1 MSTFN
6 PEFIIEESKKEK
18 KSRNLVL
25 DIIKTSNDKQEMI
38 SKLKKIDNDYGKG
51 GWENKEYMKKDVCNA
66 LISCCLGVP
75 SGYAAA
81 AATPLGL
88 FGIPI
93 GLLGLYLTGQVFHM
107 RATKYDKFHY
117 IEYYE
122 KKMKGKKKVLETAL
136 KTEKDSKTREEI
148 QARIKEA
155 DKCIKACDKERRKLL
170 PPKIAHAASEVD
182 DLDDFDFDFDDEDWD
197 DWEDIEINEV
207 CKDLIILSEAIF
219 PNNFVFLDINKNKQ
233 EVIRYLKQKR
243 SNYTNYI
250 NNYNGEIIIDRDND
264 KIVGQVF
271 IGKAGTKDHGF
282 ITGLEV
288 YEPYKN
294 KGFGNKLLE
303 DAVKKYGGIDLTVY
317 KDNKVAIKMYE
328 KYGFVVIGPG
338 NTKNS
343 DYYMKLRSKLG
354 KDDKIVK
361 ESKISKSKC
370 NPVYIITMEGK
381 SFISKPIK
389 TFTHSE
395 FSHAGLSL
403 TPDLSKI
410 FSFNMRQDTS
420 VSGERKGGLSL
431 ESIDGYKKDNPTG
444 RLKINAVF
452 LKNKDFKIL
461 KDKLDYMI
469 QNAVDTSYNV
479 IGLFD
484 VVINKAVETGDNM
497 SMVCS
502 QFVDY
507 MFKLINV
514 DLTSKSSNL
523 VAPSDIAK
531 IENPKVYKLFD
542 GIINEFKPSIIKN
555 RLNKLYNKAEYIKE
569 NSIMSESLI
578 EPIFESKKN
587 FDIKFSEEGDLII
600 SKRDKL
606 DIEEEHSKSKRLYP
620 IYKKNNNLEAMK
632 FEADKLYYM
641 NSILV
646 HKLNGMNHKIMSK
659 QREELITLRSKVMN
673 EFTLYVRF
681 ISSKEPEYDFSN
693 HYRNSP
699 FCTAE
704 MKITKGTLKWI
715 LNGIKM
721 TLMNI

>member
-18 KSRNLVL
+18 KSHNLVL

-136 KTEKDSKTREEI
+136 KVEKDSKTREEI

-155 DKCIKACDKERRKLL
+155 DKCIKACDKEKRKLL
-170 PPKIAHAASEVD
+170 PPKVAHAASEVD
-182 DLDDFDFDFDDEDWD
+182 DLDDFDFDFDDEDWG
-197 DWEDIEINEV
+197 DWEDIEI
-207 CKDLIILSEAIF
+207 DEAVI
-219 PNNFVFLDINKNKQ
+219 Q
-233 EVIRYLKQKR
+233 EAAK
-243 SNYTNYI
+243 
-250 NNYNGEIIIDRDND
+250 
-264 KIVGQVF
+264 
-271 IGKAGTKDHGF
+271 
-282 ITGLEV
+282 
-288 YEPYKN
+288 
-294 KGFGNKLLE
+294 
-303 DAVKKYGGIDLTVY
+303 
-317 KDNKVAIKMYE
+317 
-328 KYGFVVIGPG
+328 
-338 NTKNS
+338 
-343 DYYMKLRSKLG
+343 MKLY
-354 KDDKIVK
+354 
-361 ESKISKSKC
+361 
-370 NPVYIITMEGK
+370 PVYQINTL
-381 SFISKPIK
+381 SHTTVSK
-389 TFTHSE
+389 
-395 FSHAGLSL
+395 
-403 TPDLSKI
+403 
-410 FSFNMRQDTS
+410 
-420 VSGERKGGLSL
+420 V
-431 ESIDGYKKDNPTG
+431 
-444 RLKINAVF
+444 
-452 LKNKDFKIL
+452 
-461 KDKLDYMI
+461 I
-469 QNAVDTSYNV
+469 QAY
-479 IGLFD
+479 
-484 VVINKAVETGDNM
+484 TGDNYSHSLM
-497 SMVCS
+497 ALDPKLDKMYTYSMADHFGNEEFGLTKHGFKIESLDKYIELNPTTDIMVSCFFLKEKDYKKLQTVLYDYIENYEKTNYAFLDLIGIAMNKAKKGTNKYSMVCS
-502 QFVDY
+502 TFVDSVLR
-507 MFKLINV
+507 MCDIDLIDDDPSLTTPGKLSRINN
-514 DLTSKSSNL
+514 T
-523 VAPSDIAK
+523 
-531 IENPKVYKLFD
+531 KVYLLYTGKATKYNYKKVENTVKKLQRSSD
-542 GIINEFKPSIIKN
+542 LQP
-555 RLNKLYNKAEYIKE
+555 IKE
-569 NSIMSESLI
+569 AYLLE
-578 EPIFESKKN
+578 
-587 FDIKFSEEGDLII
+587 DYQRTWDAKFSEEGDLII
-600 SKRDKL
+600 SKKEKL
-606 DIEEEHSKSKRLYP
+606 NIEEEHAKSKKLYP
-620 IYKKNNNLEAMK
+620 IYKKNQNLEAMK

-673 EFTLYVRF
+673 EFTLYVRY